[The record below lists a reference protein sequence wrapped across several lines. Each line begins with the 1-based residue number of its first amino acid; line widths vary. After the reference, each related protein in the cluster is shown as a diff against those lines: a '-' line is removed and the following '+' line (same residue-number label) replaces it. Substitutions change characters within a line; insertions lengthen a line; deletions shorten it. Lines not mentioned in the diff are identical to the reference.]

1 MMDQQLA
8 QKLGHLA
15 HDCVD
20 RQYRRRNNHVLII
33 DQHLVLR
40 GQKIHLGRRERG
52 DFRPATASRSAVV
65 KTGNHFRPGLDP
77 YYATIQLLLQTAK
90 EGRWWL
96 EPSLPGVSRRPDLA
110 DVDLHQ
116 IWEVKPKHAAAL
128 RTGRQQ
134 LRIFRRL
141 LQQADR
147 EFRLLATHKRY
158 ASDLGRQLSS
168 KPWTYGVWVPDPE
181 NVALADG
188 TTFRIHFTNEAGLIL
203 WEATKLR

>member
-1 MMDQQLA
+1 MDKQLA

-20 RQYRRRNNHVLII
+20 RQYRRRQSNHALII

-40 GQKIHLGRRERG
+40 GQKIHLGRREHA
-52 DFRPATASRSAVV
+52 DFRPATSSRSATIE
-65 KTGNHFRPGLDP
+65 TGNHFRPSLDP

-96 EPSLPGVSRRPDLA
+96 EPSVPGTSRRPDLA

-116 IWEVKPKHAAAL
+116 IWEVKPKNDAAMRA
-128 RTGRQQ
+128 GRQQ

-141 LQQADR
+141 LEQADR
-147 EFRLLATHKRY
+147 EYRLLSRHEGY

-168 KPWTYGVWVPDPE
+168 KPWTYGVWVPVAE
-181 NVALADG
+181 NIIANDG
-188 TTFRIHFTNEAGLIL
+188 TAFLINFTNEMGLIL
-203 WEATKLR
+203 WDATKLH